1 MAVAVTARP
10 GPPPLPSLPEAQAR
24 ASPISSGLRHWR
36 CAGLYSAGGVQA
48 QR

>member
-1 MAVAVTARP
+1 MGVAVTARP
-10 GPPPLPSLPEAQAR
+10 GALPFSGLPNPQAG